1 MRVGGLSSLVI
12 ELNASIRELTAR
24 HCHYVSF
31 TKTVARGWLVP
42 IAQVRGG
49 MGQGG
54 RVLGADAALA
64 EDRVDDVATLQ
75 EGISKV
81 GGDAEASAKTN
92 TSRLAQSP
100 RAIEIPCQWNAAVDI
115 PSCGLMILQG
125 PELVCR
131 SDRLID
137 VIPAQI
143 RAVSARSRSTR
154 KSTKRRT
161 FAEACRPSR
170 CRTWIGKGGG
180 SYSVRTRLSRPA
192 ANWPEIW

>member
-1 MRVGGLSSLVI
+1 M
-12 ELNASIRELTAR
+12 RELTPADLTPTDKTDAR
-24 HCHYVSF
+24 RHRYYTSF
-31 TKTVARGWLVP
+31 AKTVARGWSVP
-42 IAQVRGG
+42 IAQAR
-49 MGQGG
+49 MGRG

-64 EDRVDDVATLQ
+64 TGRVDDVATLQ

-81 GGDAEASAKTN
+81 RGDAKASAKPN
-92 TSRLAQSP
+92 TSRLAQTT

-115 PSCGLMILQG
+115 PSCGLMTLQG
-125 PELVCR
+125 PALVCR
-131 SDRLID
+131 SDRLLD
-137 VIPAQI
+137 AIPRQF

-192 ANWPEIW
+192 VKCPEIW